1 MSPSHVPVSPS
12 HVLVSPHPRVPQSHP
27 RIPLSP
33 SCVPVSP
40 SHVPMSPSHVLVSQR
55 PCVPQPCPH
64 GPVSPCPPVCSHH
77 VPVSSHPRISP
88 CQCPPSW
95 PWVPSPHPSVP
106 VPSSPC
112 VHPPRVLVS
121 PLPVS
126 LSTCVPASP
135 CSCASLS
142 QCPHCS
148 QTQWG
153 GPKAAPGGATHGWR
167 TPGAV
172 CPPPAALAAASPGGD
187 ECLEEDEDELEPGL
201 DEAEAEPEAG
211 SGAKAA
217 GGTRG
222 AVLTRRGIT
231 LRVLLRDGLLEPAR
245 GVLSI
250 YYLGKK
256 FVGDLGADGSITW
269 QETGQVFSSPS
280 AWATHC
286 KRLVNPAK
294 KSGCG
299 WASVRYKGQKL
310 DQYKAAW
317 LRQHQPNAPPAE
329 EVGRDP
335 RLRHPWASS
344 PARVPA
350 LCCPQSL
357 ASEGEEEEMP
367 EEDEEEATR
376 EGRAPVPEPVAAKK
390 PEEKSKKQQCK
401 SPAEPAGTDHGLPGK
416 RLESKP
422 RVPVR
427 YGTLGTRDSARSPQ
441 TLVEV
446 TSFAAI
452 NKFQPFNVAIS
463 SNVLLLLDFHSHLT
477 RSEVVGYLG
486 GRWDTNTQLL
496 TVLRAFPCR
505 TRLGDAEA
513 AGAVEEEI
521 CQSLLVRGLSLVG
534 WYHSHPF
541 GPALPSLHDIDAQMD
556 YQLKLQGSGNGFQPC
571 LALICGP
578 YYPGNPGV
586 ESKIAPFWVMPPP
599 EQRPNDY
606 GIPMDV
612 EVAYI
617 QDGFLTNDVLQEMTL
632 LVEFYKGAPDLV
644 KFQELWSQDQT
655 YLDKLKGSLA
665 SRTPK
670 DQSFTHVL
678 EQICSLLQLSS

>member
-1 MSPSHVPVSPS
+1 M
-12 HVLVSPHPRVPQSHP
+12 
-27 RIPLSP
+27 
-33 SCVPVSP
+33 
-40 SHVPMSPSHVLVSQR
+40 
-55 PCVPQPCPH
+55 
-64 GPVSPCPPVCSHH
+64 
-77 VPVSSHPRISP
+77 
-88 CQCPPSW
+88 
-95 PWVPSPHPSVP
+95 
-106 VPSSPC
+106 
-112 VHPPRVLVS
+112 
-121 PLPVS
+121 
-126 LSTCVPASP
+126 
-135 CSCASLS
+135 
-142 QCPHCS
+142 
-148 QTQWG
+148 
-153 GPKAAPGGATHGWR
+153 
-167 TPGAV
+167 
-172 CPPPAALAAASPGGD
+172 AALAAPSPGGD

-201 DEAEAEPEAG
+201 DEAEAEPEVG

-217 GGTRG
+217 GGPRG

-231 LRVLLRDGLLEPAR
+231 LRVLLRDGLLEPGR

-256 FVGDLGADGSITW
+256 FVGDLGSDGTITW
-269 QETGQVFSSPS
+269 QETGQVFNSPS

-317 LRQHQPNAPPAE
+317 LRKHQPNVPPPE
-329 EVGRDP
+329 E
-335 RLRHPWASS
+335 
-344 PARVPA
+344 
-350 LCCPQSL
+350 SL
-357 ASEGEEEEMP
+357 ASEGEEEELP
-367 EEDEEEATR
+367 EEEEEEATR
-376 EGRAPVPEPVAAKK
+376 DGRVPVPEAAAPKK
-390 PEEKSKKQQCK
+390 PEERSKKQQGK
-401 SPAEPAGTDHGLPGK
+401 SLAEPAGTDVGAAGK
-416 RLESKP
+416 RLEMKP

-427 YGTLGTRDSARSPQ
+427 YCTLGTRDSARNPQ

-521 CQSLLVRGLSLVG
+521 CQSLFLRGLSLVG

-571 LALICGP
+571 LGLICGTCP
-578 YYPGNPGV
+578 GPGAPRGLRLLSPPCASPLCPHRALLPRQPRRGVQNRALLGDAAAGATAQRLRHPHGCGGDLYPGRVPHQRRRAGDGLG
-586 ESKIAPFWVMPPP
+586 SPCLALGHPQGLQPLCAP
-599 EQRPNDY
+599 Q
-606 GIPMDV
+606 
-612 EVAYI
+612 
-617 QDGFLTNDVLQEMTL
+617 TL

-670 DQSFTHVL
+670 DQSFTHFL
-678 EQICSLLQLSS
+678 EQIFSLLKLSG

>member
-1 MSPSHVPVSPS
+1 
-12 HVLVSPHPRVPQSHP
+12 
-27 RIPLSP
+27 
-33 SCVPVSP
+33 
-40 SHVPMSPSHVLVSQR
+40 
-55 PCVPQPCPH
+55 
-64 GPVSPCPPVCSHH
+64 
-77 VPVSSHPRISP
+77 
-88 CQCPPSW
+88 
-95 PWVPSPHPSVP
+95 
-106 VPSSPC
+106 
-112 VHPPRVLVS
+112 
-121 PLPVS
+121 
-126 LSTCVPASP
+126 
-135 CSCASLS
+135 
-142 QCPHCS
+142 
-148 QTQWG
+148 
-153 GPKAAPGGATHGWR
+153 
-167 TPGAV
+167 
-172 CPPPAALAAASPGGD
+172 
-187 ECLEEDEDELEPGL
+187 
-201 DEAEAEPEAG
+201 
-211 SGAKAA
+211 KAA

-256 FVGDLGADGSITW
+256 FVGDLGADGTITW
-269 QETGQVFSSPS
+269 QETGQVFNSPS

-317 LRQHQPNAPPAE
+317 LRKHQPNAPPAE

-335 RLRHPWASS
+335 SS
-344 PARVPA
+344 GTLGCPPVWVVGWVPI

-367 EEDEEEATR
+367 EEEEEEATR
-376 EGRAPVPEPVAAKK
+376 EGRAPVPEPAATKK

-401 SPAEPAGTDHGLPGK
+401 SLAEPAGTDHGPPGK

-427 YGTLGTRDSARSPQ
+427 YCTLGTRDSARNPQ

-446 TSFAAI
+446 MSFAAI

-513 AGAVEEEI
+513 AGAVEEEVKYP
-521 CQSLLVRGLSLVG
+521 Q
-534 WYHSHPF
+534 
-541 GPALPSLHDIDAQMD
+541 
-556 YQLKLQGSGNGFQPC
+556 
-571 LALICGP
+571 GP
-578 YYPGNPGV
+578 YYHGNPGV

-670 DQSFTHVL
+670 DQSFTHIL
-678 EQICSLLQLSS
+678 EQIYSLLKLSS

>member
-1 MSPSHVPVSPS
+1 
-12 HVLVSPHPRVPQSHP
+12 
-27 RIPLSP
+27 
-33 SCVPVSP
+33 
-40 SHVPMSPSHVLVSQR
+40 
-55 PCVPQPCPH
+55 
-64 GPVSPCPPVCSHH
+64 
-77 VPVSSHPRISP
+77 
-88 CQCPPSW
+88 
-95 PWVPSPHPSVP
+95 
-106 VPSSPC
+106 
-112 VHPPRVLVS
+112 
-121 PLPVS
+121 
-126 LSTCVPASP
+126 
-135 CSCASLS
+135 
-142 QCPHCS
+142 
-148 QTQWG
+148 
-153 GPKAAPGGATHGWR
+153 
-167 TPGAV
+167 
-172 CPPPAALAAASPGGD
+172 
-187 ECLEEDEDELEPGL
+187 
-201 DEAEAEPEAG
+201 
-211 SGAKAA
+211 A

-256 FVGDLGADGSITW
+256 FVGDLGADGTITW
-269 QETGQVFSSPS
+269 QETGQVFNSPS

-317 LRQHQPNAPPAE
+317 LRKHQPNAPPAE
-329 EVGRDP
+329 E
-335 RLRHPWASS
+335 
-344 PARVPA
+344 
-350 LCCPQSL
+350 SL

-367 EEDEEEATR
+367 EEEEEEATR
-376 EGRAPVPEPVAAKK
+376 EGRVPVLEPAATKK
-390 PEEKSKKQQCK
+390 PEEKSKKQHGDGALCF
-401 SPAEPAGTDHGLPGK
+401 ADHGPPGK
-416 RLESKP
+416 RLESKH

-427 YGTLGTRDSARSPQ
+427 YCTLGTRDLARNPQ

-446 TSFAAI
+446 TSFGAI

-513 AGAVEEEI
+513 ASAVEEE
-521 CQSLLVRGLSLVG
+521 V
-534 WYHSHPF
+534 
-541 GPALPSLHDIDAQMD
+541 
-556 YQLKLQGSGNGFQPC
+556 NQPW
-571 LALICGP
+571 GP
-578 YYPGNPGV
+578 YYHGNPGV

-644 KFQELWSQDQT
+644 KFQELWNQDQT

-665 SRTPK
+665 SHTPK
-670 DQSFTHVL
+670 DQSFTHIL
-678 EQICSLLQLSS
+678 EQIYSLLKLSS

>member
-1 MSPSHVPVSPS
+1 MAGVTLPWHV
-12 HVLVSPHPRVPQSHP
+12 
-27 RIPLSP
+27 
-33 SCVPVSP
+33 
-40 SHVPMSPSHVLVSQR
+40 
-55 PCVPQPCPH
+55 
-64 GPVSPCPPVCSHH
+64 
-77 VPVSSHPRISP
+77 
-88 CQCPPSW
+88 
-95 PWVPSPHPSVP
+95 
-106 VPSSPC
+106 
-112 VHPPRVLVS
+112 
-121 PLPVS
+121 
-126 LSTCVPASP
+126 
-135 CSCASLS
+135 
-142 QCPHCS
+142 
-148 QTQWG
+148 
-153 GPKAAPGGATHGWR
+153 
-167 TPGAV
+167 
-172 CPPPAALAAASPGGD
+172 PPAALVAASRGD

-201 DEAEAEPEAG
+201 DEAEGEGGNGGKAA
-211 SGAKAA
+211 AA

-222 AVLTRRGIT
+222 GGAVHRRGVT
-231 LRVLLRDGLLEPAR
+231 LRVLLRDGLLEPAH

-269 QETGQVFSSPS
+269 QDGQVFGSPS

-317 LRQHQPNAPPAE
+317 LRRHQPNAPPADE
-329 EVGRDP
+329 
-335 RLRHPWASS
+335 
-344 PARVPA
+344 
-350 LCCPQSL
+350 SL
-357 ASEGEEEEMP
+357 PSEGEEEELP
-367 EEDEEEATR
+367 EEEEEEAMK
-376 EGRAPVPEPVAAKK
+376 EGQAPVPERQLPKK
-390 PEEKSKKQQCK
+390 PEERSKRQ
-401 SPAEPAGTDHGLPGK
+401 PGRGLGEAAGTDPSPPGK
-416 RLESKP
+416 RLEIKP

-427 YGTLGTRDSARSPQ
+427 DCTLGTRDTARSPQ

-477 RSEVVGYLG
+477 HSEVVGYLG

-496 TVLRAFPCR
+496 TVLRVPCR

-521 CQSLLVRGLSLVG
+521 CQSLVVRGLSLVG

-578 YYPGNPGV
+578 YYHGNPSV

-606 GIPMDV
+606 GIPMEV
-612 EVAYI
+612 EVAHV

-632 LVEFYKGAPDLV
+632 LVDFYKGAPDLV
-644 KFQELWSQDQT
+644 KFQELCQDQT

-665 SRTPK
+665 SAPK
-670 DQSFTHVL
+670 DQSFTHIL
-678 EQICSLLQLSS
+678 EQIYSLLKLSG

>member
-1 MSPSHVPVSPS
+1 
-12 HVLVSPHPRVPQSHP
+12 
-27 RIPLSP
+27 
-33 SCVPVSP
+33 
-40 SHVPMSPSHVLVSQR
+40 
-55 PCVPQPCPH
+55 
-64 GPVSPCPPVCSHH
+64 
-77 VPVSSHPRISP
+77 
-88 CQCPPSW
+88 
-95 PWVPSPHPSVP
+95 
-106 VPSSPC
+106 
-112 VHPPRVLVS
+112 
-121 PLPVS
+121 
-126 LSTCVPASP
+126 
-135 CSCASLS
+135 
-142 QCPHCS
+142 
-148 QTQWG
+148 
-153 GPKAAPGGATHGWR
+153 
-167 TPGAV
+167 
-172 CPPPAALAAASPGGD
+172 
-187 ECLEEDEDELEPGL
+187 
-201 DEAEAEPEAG
+201 
-211 SGAKAA
+211 A
-217 GGTRG
+217 GGGRG

-256 FVGDLGADGSITW
+256 FVGDLGADGTITW
-269 QETGQVFSSPS
+269 QETGQVFNSPS

-317 LRQHQPNAPPAE
+317 LRQHQPNAPPADE
-329 EVGRDP
+329 
-335 RLRHPWASS
+335 
-344 PARVPA
+344 
-350 LCCPQSL
+350 CCPQSL
-357 ASEGEEEEMP
+357 ASEGEDEEVLEEE
-367 EEDEEEATR
+367 EEEAVR

-390 PEEKSKKQQCK
+390 PEERSKKQQCK
-401 SPAEPAGTDHGLPGK
+401 STAEPAGMEHGALAK
-416 RLESKP
+416 RMESKA
-422 RVPVR
+422 RAPVR
-427 YGTLGTRDSARSPQ
+427 YCSLGTRDSARNPQ

-513 AGAVEEEI
+513 AGAVEE
-521 CQSLLVRGLSLVG
+521 
-534 WYHSHPF
+534 
-541 GPALPSLHDIDAQMD
+541 
-556 YQLKLQGSGNGFQPC
+556 
-571 LALICGP
+571 P
-578 YYPGNPGV
+578 YYHGNPGV

-632 LVEFYKGAPDLV
+632 LVDFYKGAPDLV

-670 DQSFTHVL
+670 DQSFSHVL
-678 EQICSLLQLSS
+678 EQIFSLLK

>member
-1 MSPSHVPVSPS
+1 
-12 HVLVSPHPRVPQSHP
+12 
-27 RIPLSP
+27 
-33 SCVPVSP
+33 
-40 SHVPMSPSHVLVSQR
+40 
-55 PCVPQPCPH
+55 
-64 GPVSPCPPVCSHH
+64 
-77 VPVSSHPRISP
+77 
-88 CQCPPSW
+88 
-95 PWVPSPHPSVP
+95 
-106 VPSSPC
+106 
-112 VHPPRVLVS
+112 
-121 PLPVS
+121 
-126 LSTCVPASP
+126 
-135 CSCASLS
+135 
-142 QCPHCS
+142 
-148 QTQWG
+148 
-153 GPKAAPGGATHGWR
+153 
-167 TPGAV
+167 
-172 CPPPAALAAASPGGD
+172 
-187 ECLEEDEDELEPGL
+187 
-201 DEAEAEPEAG
+201 
-211 SGAKAA
+211 KAA
-217 GGTRG
+217 GGARG

-231 LRVLLRDGLLEPAR
+231 LRVLLRDGLLEPGR

-256 FVGDLGADGSITW
+256 FVGDLGPDGTITW
-269 QETGQVFSSPS
+269 QETGQVFNSPS

-317 LRQHQPNAPPAE
+317 LRKHQPNVPPPE
-329 EVGRDP
+329 EVGP
-335 RLRHPWASS
+335 RPPPPAAPGVGSEPGAS
-344 PARVPA
+344 PV
-350 LCCPQSL
+350 CPQGL
-357 ASEGEEEEMP
+357 ASEGEEEELP
-367 EEDEEEATR
+367 EDEEEEAAR
-376 EGRAPVPEPVAAKK
+376 EGRVPVPEPAAPKK
-390 PEEKSKKQQCK
+390 PEERSKKQQGK
-401 SPAEPAGTDHGLPGK
+401 SLAEPAATDVGPAGK
-416 RLESKP
+416 RLELKP

-427 YGTLGTRDSARSPQ
+427 YCTLGTRDSARSPQ

-513 AGAVEEEI
+513 AAAVEE
-521 CQSLLVRGLSLVG
+521 
-534 WYHSHPF
+534 PF
-541 GPALPSLHDIDAQMD
+541 
-556 YQLKLQGSGNGFQPC
+556 
-571 LALICGP
+571 
-578 YYPGNPGV
+578 YPGNPGV

-606 GIPMDV
+606 GIPMEV
-612 EVAYI
+612 EVTYI
-617 QDGFLTNDVLQEMTL
+617 QDGFLTNDVVQEMTL

-678 EQICSLLQLSS
+678 EQIFSLLK